1 VRDAVIVTLLVLGFA
16 LLVTT
21 HVALCGFL
29 VLHAKPRWRGLA
41 ALVVP
46 PLAPWWGLRE
56 GRTITTILWL
66 VSLLLYLSGVLA
78 AKITG

>member
-16 LLVTT
+16 LLVTA

-29 VLHAKPRWRGLA
+29 VLRAKPRWRGLA
-41 ALVVP
+41 AFVVP

-56 GRTITTILWL
+56 GRTLTTSLWI